1 MTHKVSV
8 LLIDWQRGKM
18 HIVHVQCGTALAIQ
32 KCLRPIYAMY
42 TSTTT

>member
-1 MTHKVSV
+1 MAHKVSV

-42 TSTTT
+42 TPTTT